1 LSWEAALLVYG
12 LMLFATLAGGVAIGA
27 AMGLVGIVG
36 VTLASGAQLWPT
48 FGDVLWNTTNSF
60 TLIAVPLFVLM
71 GEIILR
77 SGMSNRFYG
86 GVAVL
91 LRRLP
96 GGLAQSNIMGCAV
109 FAAISGSSTA
119 TALTIGTV
127 ALPEMRRRGYSDDLT
142 LGTLCGGGCL
152 GILIPPS
159 IPMVIYAA
167 TVQESVVDLFIAG
180 IVPGLLLTAMFM
192 LYVGGRSLLQPEL
205 LPPREAA
212 PAVGS
217 RLRAMIDCLPM
228 LALMMAVLGGMYFG
242 VTTPT
247 EAAAVGCALALVM
260 AFAYG
265 DVEWRGL
272 ATALKGAV
280 VTSCVMMFII
290 VNAQI
295 LSFAI
300 VNAGIGRGV
309 AGLFADAGLSPF
321 VFFVLLV
328 VLYLIMGCF
337 VDGISMMLL
346 TLPVLYPTILAMGF
360 DGVWFGVVMMVLIEL
375 GQITPPMGLNLFAV
389 QSISGG
395 TPIGVVS
402 RSALPYVFIVGA
414 LCFILYAEPQLA
426 LALPATM
433 KGG

>member
-1 LSWEAALLVYG
+1 LSWESALLVYA
-12 LMLFATLAGGVAIGA
+12 LILFGTLGGGVAIGA

-36 VTLASGAQLWPT
+36 VTLASGTMLWPT
-48 FGDVLWNTTNSF
+48 FGDVLWNSTNSF
-60 TLIAVPLFVLM
+60 TLVAVPLFVLM

-77 SGMSNRFYG
+77 SGISERFYA
-86 GVAVL
+86 GVARL
-91 LRRLP
+91 LRRRP
-96 GGLAQSNIMGCAV
+96 GGLAQSNIMGCAI

-127 ALPEMRRRGYSDDLT
+127 ALPEMRRRGYRDELT
-142 LGTLCGGGCL
+142 LGTLAGGGCL

-180 IVPGLLLTAMFM
+180 VVPGLVLTAMFM
-192 LYVGGRSLLQPEL
+192 IYIAVRSKLQPQLVPEYV
-205 LPPREAA
+205 REA
-212 PAVGS
+212 GETG
-217 RLRAMIDCLPM
+217 RLKALVDCLPVLLLM
-228 LALMMAVLGGMYFG
+228 LAVLGGMYFG

-247 EAAAVGCALALVM
+247 EAAAVGCALALVIGLG
-260 AFAYG
+260 YG
-265 DVEWRGL
+265 GVQWRGL
-272 ATALKGAV
+272 WVALRGSV

-321 VFFVLLV
+321 VFFCLLV
-328 VLYLIMGCF
+328 VLYLIMGMF

-389 QSISGG
+389 QSITGG
-395 TPIGVVS
+395 TPIGVVA
-402 RSALPYVFIVGA
+402 RSTLPYVFIIAA
-414 LCFILYAEPQLA
+414 LCFLLYIEPQLA

-433 KGG
+433 KG